1 MKSAVLFPR
10 YSAVVVVVVYL
21 YSCGCH
27 SYNSNWFSV
36 LIPCV
41 EGVCA
46 ITWKLKNLMIILCI
60 KNYWYWARFVEV
72 IKPLQQYRGFM
83 QWHYHSFL
91 LMLIIHGCPS
101 PMRTCRAMASST
113 IVLAAAD
120 AGQPRWWVSLM
131 FNPASTPLWGLT
143 HSTHKCATLVW
154 KCSQTH
160 CDIWLGWTYLFRRRT
175 TSLEQSAAQSQTMW
189 AVIRPV
195 QAVTEDIFIQTV
207 RPRCSVNCF

>member
-113 IVLAAAD
+113 IVLAAAVML
-120 AGQPRWWVSLM
+120 G
-131 FNPASTPLWGLT
+131 NPDDGCPWCSTPL
-143 HSTHKCATLVW
+143 
-154 KCSQTH
+154 QPH
-160 CDIWLGWTYLFRRRT
+160 CGDLLIAPINAPHLF
-175 TSLEQSAAQSQTMW
+175 ENVAKH
-189 AVIRPV
+189 I
-195 QAVTEDIFIQTV
+195 VTFD
-207 RPRCSVNCF
+207 